1 MPDIETPPQQNPQ
14 VEIFFENWNDAEEC
28 QRRYEDR
35 VIELTQEMIR
45 IHGTNYNPTFHDKI
59 IKEVARGEIVCE
71 HYEHMIANDREG
83 SANVIFALK
92 NERAQLN
99 KNREML
105 QLNTKAIAQAKRNDG
120 DEISKDVKEC
130 LLSMLM
136 RAKEEGD
143 I

>member
-1 MPDIETPPQQNPQ
+1 MPDNEAPTRRSQP
-14 VEIFFENWNDAEEC
+14 VEVFFENWNDAEEC
-28 QRRYEDR
+28 QRKYEDR
-35 VIELTQEMIR
+35 VVELTQEMIR

-71 HYEHMIANDREG
+71 HYERMIANDREG
-83 SANVIFALK
+83 SSNVIFALK

-105 QLNTKAIAQAKRNDG
+105 QLNTKAIAQARKNDG
-120 DEISKDVKEC
+120 DEMGKDVKEC
-130 LLSMLM
+130 LLNMLM

-143 I
+143 L